1 MATVYWREA
10 YLDADWPLFASL
22 EPLGPIFATVCRVEV
37 PRGGWRA
44 IIRHRGWDLRLEATF
59 STIARAQ
66 HAVERWTAVH
76 ESVVRR
82 ALGLPGVQQSQR

>member
-10 YLDADWPLFASL
+10 YMGAAWPLFASL

-44 IIRHRGWDLRLEATF
+44 IIRHRGWERRLEATF

-66 HAVERWTAVH
+66 HAVERWAAVH
-76 ESVVRR
+76 ESVVRQ

>member
-10 YLDADWPLFASL
+10 YLGVDWPLFASL

-44 IIRHRGWDLRLEATF
+44 IIRHRGWELRLEATF

-66 HAVERWTAVH
+66 HVVERWAVAH
-76 ESVVRR
+76 ESAVRQ
-82 ALGLPGVQQSQR
+82 ALGLPSMQQSQR